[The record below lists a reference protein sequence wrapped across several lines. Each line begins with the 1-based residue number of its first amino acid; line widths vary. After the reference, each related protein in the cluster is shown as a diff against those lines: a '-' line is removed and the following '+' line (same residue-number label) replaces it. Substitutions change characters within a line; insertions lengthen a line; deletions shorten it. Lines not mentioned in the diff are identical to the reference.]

1 MPLPQN
7 GMVRA
12 VIVADG
18 RVAGIWTPAEGA
30 AGIELFGD
38 PRLTEDRAARA
49 AVAAFTEF
57 PVGMTRADA
66 YSAGEWRSRKA

>member
-18 RVAGIWTPAEGA
+18 RVAGIWTPAQGA

-38 PRLTEDRAARA
+38 PRLAEDQARA
-49 AVAAFTEF
+49 AVARFTAF
-57 PVGMTRADA
+57 
-66 YSAGEWRSRKA
+66 RSG